1 MTWGLFTLHTGVSA
15 EAIAERYSWRWA
27 IEPSNAIGKQL
38 TGAGHAR
45 NRVPEAVERAVP
57 FAFLGQ
63 SLMILWYSIAGD
75 PAAGIAERRRCP
87 WYTAKATP
95 APADMRTALRDALI
109 TSRIS
114 GISPGRNGSQ
124 KTSPRSGPA
133 KPPRPNSERRA
144 VLAAYLTGGAA
155 Q

>member
-1 MTWGLFTLHTGVSA
+1 MSA
-15 EAIAERYSWRWA
+15 ETTAERYSWRWA

-57 FAFLGQ
+57 FAFLVQ
-63 SLMILWYSIAGD
+63 SLMIVWYAIAGD

-109 TSRIS
+109 TDRIS

-124 KTSPRSGPA
+124 KNIPEIRTSEA
-133 KPPRPNSERRA
+133 T
-144 VLAAYLTGGAA
+144 AA
-155 Q
+155 